1 MLILLLG
8 QEELER
14 TYSMADAELPAD
26 CDPRFTG
33 DFLRRLS
40 GPQGSIT
47 LVGVAHDHPSSVYRV
62 RTAIEA
68 FDPDTLALELPP
80 MAIPLFEQYAN
91 DARTPPALGG
101 EMSAAIQA
109 ADAAT
114 VTGIDRPT
122 AGYYRRL
129 LATIARERSSLDTLR
144 NVLEESASTLSHAV
158 ACRLAALLGKVTPH
172 DLAVDT
178 PTEHEVDHSDEPSA
192 QAADERSQI
201 RRSRAVL
208 DSLGSQSYVQASRIE
223 RDSRDIE
230 MANRLADFDGDTLAV
245 VGISHLDALVEQLQE
260 ADWSH
265 R

>member
-1 MLILLLG
+1 
-8 QEELER
+8 
-14 TYSMADAELPAD
+14 MADAALPSD

-47 LVGVAHDHPSSVYRV
+47 LVGVAHDHPSSIYRV

-80 MAIPLFEQYAN
+80 MAIPLFEQYA
-91 DARTPPALGG
+91 DDTRTPPALGG

-109 ADAAT
+109 ADTAT

-129 LATIARERSSLDTLR
+129 LGTIASERPSLDTLR
-144 NVLEESASTLSHAV
+144 NVFAASASTLSHAV
-158 ACRLAALLGKVTPH
+158 ACRLGTVFGKRTPFN
-172 DLAVDT
+172 LAVDS
-178 PTEHEVDHSDEPSA
+178 PTDHEVGHTDEPSV
-192 QAADERSQI
+192 QAADERTQI

-208 DSLGSQSYVQASRIE
+208 DSLGSDSYVHASRIE
-223 RDSRDIE
+223 RDSRDTE
-230 MANRLADFDGDTLAV
+230 MASRLADFDGDTLAV
-245 VGISHLDALVEQLQE
+245 VGISHLDALVEQLQKSDCSQ
-260 ADWSH
+260 A
-265 R
+265 